1 MASAAL
7 YDLLPDFGARPQRA
21 AKAAFAHDEPQ
32 AQPAPQQ
39 PDVDA
44 LVARAVAEAEAAL
57 AAKLSA
63 EHAAAL
69 QAERDAHAEK
79 TATLMA
85 NLGTDAGKRIA
96 DGIEAMQAHV
106 LDLVGTDVARI
117 LGGLVGEDL
126 RERSLAALARAI
138 REATGDGEAVRIS
151 IRGPASLYDGLQASL
166 GAFAAD
172 LHFEEAPGFDLTVA
186 IDDAVFETR
195 LSEWSAA
202 LSQVL
207 T

>member
-1 MASAAL
+1 MMSGNAIAVL
-7 YDLLPDFGARPQRA
+7 NPPRTD
-21 AKAAFAHDEPQ
+21 
-32 AQPAPQQ
+32 
-39 PDVDA
+39 DVTIGKDD
-44 LVARAVAEAEAAL
+44 EAAAAGEELHPRL
-57 AAKLSA
+57 AGATFAPVDDSAKDSGVDQGIVIQTVA
-63 EHAAAL
+63 QGSPAARSGL
-69 QAERDAHAEK
+69 RQGD
-79 TATLMA
+79 
-85 NLGTDAGKRIA
+85 I
-96 DGIEAMQAHV
+96 IS
-106 LDLVGTDVARI
+106 DVR
-117 LGGLVGEDL
+117 
-126 RERSLAALARAI
+126 
-138 REATGDGEAVRIS
+138 DGEAVRIS